1 MLFICILYLQ
11 LDIGLGG
18 ICAIE
23 PLHTGHGDDVSAV
36 VGMTSNCIVEGSF
49 DSSFHPVVQV
59 FTNSFSTLDIFSF
72 FGLPLLVEGNRGQA
86 LGRKGVGGL
95 C

>member
-1 MLFICILYLQ
+1 MRFLLWSLICFIQ

-59 FTNSFSTLDIFSF
+59 FTNSFSTLDMFSF
-72 FGLPLLVEGNRGQA
+72 FKVMFGLLLVVEGTG
-86 LGRKGVGGL
+86 GRY
-95 C
+95 